1 MPNTLNPPRP
11 SNPAREDHVST
22 KYVYSFGPWGA
33 DGDASMKNSLGGKG
47 ANLAEMC
54 RLKLPVPAGFTIST
68 EFCTVYLQGGK
79 QFPDSLKQEVAKALA
94 RTEEAMG
101 KKYGDAENPLLMSC
115 RSGARKSMPGMM
127 ETVLNVGLCPAT
139 IPGLVKKSG
148 SERFVWD
155 AYRRLIMMYS
165 DVVMEKAED
174 IEPADGHGIRH
185 QLEGVMAALK
195 KQKKYKSDTDMKAE
209 DLKKLCDDFKA
220 KVLEVLGKPFPD
232 DPQEQLWGAVGAV
245 FKSGRAA
252 WRSALGR
259 HRRRVQELAGPPR
272 RFLSPHR
279 GHSRGMGHRLQRA
292 EHGLRQ
298 HGRRLGHRR
307 GLQPQPGH
315 RREQVLRRMAR
326 QCPG

>member
-1 MPNTLNPPRP
+1 M
-11 SNPAREDHVST
+11 ST

-79 QFPDSLKQEVAKALA
+79 KFPDSSRKRSPRPLPRPKRRWA
-94 RTEEAMG
+94 RSTATP
-101 KKYGDAENPLLMSC
+101 ENPLLMSC

-185 QLEGVMAALK
+185 QLEAHHGR
-195 KQKKYKSDTDMKAE
+195 AE
-209 DLKKLCDDFKA
+209 EA
-220 KVLEVLGKPFPD
+220 EEVQVRHRHEGRR
-232 DPQEQLWGAVGAV
+232 PQEALRRTSRPRCWKCWASPSRTIRRSSSGAPSAPC
-245 FKSGRAA
+245 SRAGRAA
-252 WRSALGR
+252 APFPIAD
-259 HRRRVQELAGPPR
+259 RR
-272 RFLSPHR
+272 
-279 GHSRGMGHRLQRA
+279 HSRGMGHRLQRA

-298 HGRRLGHRR
+298 HGRRLGHGR